1 MLGSSACA
9 RNWQLDSGDGNDPA
23 AWVVVGQFDDPAGD
37 GGFLNC
43 AEEAW
48 LRLGLGRD
56 EGSREVHRERWALRA
71 MALCRN

>member
-1 MLGSSACA
+1 MGTILF
-9 RNWQLDSGDGNDPA
+9 

-56 EGSREVHRERWALRA
+56 EGSREVHRERRALRA
-71 MALCRN
+71 MALCRS